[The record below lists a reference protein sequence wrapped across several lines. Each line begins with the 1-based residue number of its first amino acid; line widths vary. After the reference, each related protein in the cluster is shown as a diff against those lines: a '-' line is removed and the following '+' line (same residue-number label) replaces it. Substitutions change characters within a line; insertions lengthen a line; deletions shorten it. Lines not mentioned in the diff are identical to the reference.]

1 MGTVA
6 KLSLLGALFALSACS
21 GSSPATAAAS
31 KLPPGSGGDD
41 AGEVQGGDAGGTVT
55 PPTGDDAGSPAADAG
70 GGEDAATGKDAG
82 EVDAGELDASDAAP
96 SSPTWGCWFQSAP
109 LGPYFYPFYPCVPN
123 SDGTEPPQFH
133 GACGVAGN
141 TFWPEPAQCTSQA
154 PVPTICQLRTCQIEA
169 DVQGVVQAVTGI
181 STHACSVD
189 SDCAGL
195 PNNPSNDGGPRCG
208 NLGSTATYCAN

>member
-21 GSSPATAAAS
+21 GSSSPATAAAS

-41 AGEVQGGDAGGTVT
+41 AGEVQGSDAGGTVT

-70 GGEDAATGKDAG
+70 GGEDAATGSDAG
-82 EVDAGELDASDAAP
+82 EVDAGAELDASDAAP

-109 LGPYFYPFYPCVPN
+109 LGPYFYPFYPCVPS

-154 PVPTICQLRTCQIEA
+154 PVPTICQLTTCDIETS
-169 DVQGVVQAVTGI
+169 VNGVVQAVSGV
-181 STHACSVD
+181 STRSCSVT

-195 PNNPSNDGGPRCG
+195 PHNPSNDGGAYCG
-208 NLGSTATYCAN
+208 GAGYCAN